1 MKLFKF
7 LLFAFISCV
16 YSTQGL
22 AQNTPT
28 PTLIGAV
35 FEDENK
41 NGLREKDEQGIPGVR
56 IMIQGGF
63 IVETDADG
71 LFHVD
76 GLPRARNI
84 VIKLD
89 KQTLPIGYQL
99 TTQNPRSVYRSSSMA
114 NINFGAAKE

>member
-1 MKLFKF
+1 MKLVKF
-7 LLFAFISCV
+7 LLFIFIPCV
-16 YSTQGL
+16 CSTQGF
-22 AQNTPT
+22 AQNALTS
-28 PTLIGAV
+28 TLVGAV

-56 IMIQGGF
+56 IMIQGGL

-99 TTQNPRSVYRSSSMA
+99 TTKNPRSVYRSSSME
-114 NINFGAAKE
+114 NINFGAAKK